1 MLYYTRF
8 TSTLATGPR
17 VDPPLPPPSHTAR
30 AQSRRTP
37 HLSFFSSLPRYLFG
51 IRPTAPGFVSLAVR
65 PAVGDLQFGSYALP
79 TVRGRVTVSFNQV
92 RYYLHN

>member
-17 VDPPLPPPSHTAR
+17 VDSPHT
-30 AQSRRTP
+30 P
-37 HLSFFSSLPRYLFG
+37 FFSSLPRYLFG